1 MTRPGAAGMRPEAM
15 AGLRSSARPHAGC
28 RAGWQT
34 ETVTEVRQETLTA
47 RTLVLE
53 APGWA
58 GHDAG
63 HDAGQHVELRLRLPD
78 RSPAVRGSCPQCATR
93 RRDGEHRAVRC
104 AHDLIGHTAED

>member
-1 MTRPGAAGMRPEAM
+1 MERGPAAPDSILEGEEISDPAAGTT
-15 AGLRSSARPHAGC
+15 AR

-34 ETVTEVRQETLTA
+34 ETVTEVRQETLAA
-47 RTLVLE
+47 RTLDLE

-63 HDAGQHVELRLRLPD
+63 HDADQHVELRLRLPD